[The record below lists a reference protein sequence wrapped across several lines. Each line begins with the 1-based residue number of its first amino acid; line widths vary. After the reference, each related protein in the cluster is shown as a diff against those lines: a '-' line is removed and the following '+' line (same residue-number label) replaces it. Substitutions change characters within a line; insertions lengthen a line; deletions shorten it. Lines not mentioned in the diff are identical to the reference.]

1 MVTLLLGHIGMIFF
15 ISLLIKYQIYLTKEI
30 IVYKIKY
37 LKNQTRHEMI
47 VIDLSNIPSVIIL
60 DENHFQI
67 DYTDSP
73 FMSILMITR
82 NSGDCF

>member
-1 MVTLLLGHIGMIFF
+1 MATLLLGHIGMIFF

>member
-15 ISLLIKYQIYLTKEI
+15 ISLLTKYQIYLTKEI